1 MDNPFESLIAV
12 SGMPSLHKLV
22 ANRPNGLILEDVA
35 TGRRAFAPARKHEFT
50 PLASIGVYTNDG
62 ETVELGKV
70 FQTMEKKK
78 GEISVPE
85 NQAGPDDLR
94 AYFDEVLPNY
104 DRDQVSISDMRKL
117 VKWYRVVEDNDLIPS
132 EDEGADEEE

>member
-35 TGRRAFAPARKHEFT
+35 TGRRGFASARKHEFT

-62 ETVELGKV
+62 DTVELGKV
-70 FQTMEKKK
+70 FKTMQEKKEK
-78 GEISVPE
+78 VPVPE
-85 NQAGPDDLR
+85 NQAGADDLR

-117 VKWYRVVEDNDLIPS
+117 VKWYRVVEENDLIPS
-132 EDEGADEEE
+132 EEGNEEEE